1 MKNEAVGCDCY
12 ACTDQELWNQVKQR
26 AAALPVAERSEW
38 DRLIASLQERDE
50 MTIQALRLAESGLR
64 MMARRMTELEKQKGE
79 RQQLFTA
86 GQAMIADHH
95 WRVDPQPGSG
105 GCMWLA

>member
-1 MKNEAVGCDCY
+1 MNHDAVGCDCY
-12 ACTDQELWNQVKQR
+12 ICADQELWNQVKQR

-38 DRLIASLQERDE
+38 DRLIASLQERDA
-50 MTIQALRLAESGLR
+50 MTVQALRLAESGLR
-64 MMARRMTELEKQKGE
+64 MMARRMTDLEHQKAGQ
-79 RQQLFTA
+79 QQLFTA
-86 GQAMIADHH
+86 GQSVLADYQ

>member
-1 MKNEAVGCDCY
+1 MKHDTVGCDCY
-12 ACTDQELWNQVKQR
+12 VCADQELWNQVKQR

-38 DRLIASLQERDE
+38 SRLIASLQERDE
-50 MTIQALRLAESGLR
+50 MTVQALRLAESGLR
-64 MMARRMTELEKQKGE
+64 MMARRMTELEQQKVE

-86 GQAMIADHH
+86 GQPAPADFH